1 MAVLVWPFG
10 SVSGGRDGFCV
21 VAVWVARCV
30 FGLTW
35 WWSGQR
41 QDGSCRLELLFSLAS
56 YFLSILPTLYSIG
69 FSQPLNFSFLFIF
82 SFIFRQLGFTFF
94 WICIF
99 LKRFIWT
106 GLKIHDFGGGPN
118 LFIYLFIL
126 FF

>member
-41 QDGSCRLELLFSLAS
+41 QDGSCHLELLFSLAS
-56 YFLSILPTLYSIG
+56 
-69 FSQPLNFSFLFIF
+69 
-82 SFIFRQLGFTFF
+82 
-94 WICIF
+94 
-99 LKRFIWT
+99 
-106 GLKIHDFGGGPN
+106 
-118 LFIYLFIL
+118 
-126 FF
+126 